1 MTAATR
7 LAIVGGTGALGAGL
21 ALRWAKAGYP
31 VAIGSRTA
39 DKAQIAAELLLERL
53 PDAAILAAD
62 NRGAAHNADIVV
74 VTVPFAAQEPTL
86 HDIRDV
92 VQGKIVVDVTVPLQ
106 PPQVSRVHLPPA
118 GSAAQAAQAILGDGV
133 KVVSAFQNVSAQHL
147 QDLDH
152 AIDCDVLVCGNDVA
166 ARETVIGLAAAAGMK
181 GWHAGVLANAVAA
194 ESLTAVL
201 IAINRRYKIAGAGLR
216 IVGETKA

>member
-1 MTAATR
+1 MTDRPR

-39 DKAQIAAELLLERL
+39 DKAQVAADLVLERL
-53 PDAAILAAD
+53 PDAAVRADD
-62 NRGAAHNADIVV
+62 NRGAAASADIVI
-74 VTVPFAAQEPTL
+74 VTVPFAAQESTL
-86 HDIRDV
+86 NDIKDV

-106 PPQVSRVHLPPA
+106 PPQVSRVHLPPT
-118 GSAAQAAQAILGDGV
+118 GSAAQAAQAILGDGA

-152 AIDCDVLVCGNDVA
+152 AIDCDVLVCGNDAA
-166 ARETVIGLAAAAGMK
+166 AREAVIALAADAGMK

-216 IVGETKA
+216 IVGDPKA